1 MAPAPTDVS
10 ETATPSVAPAAI
22 VSAATRSG
30 ESAAR
35 IDSRCERIQSR
46 ASRLSDVMTSAAPS
60 ITDKTVDAPGLTRLN
75 FETRKRV
82 AAVAG
87 RLPAANLP
95 TIHQSTVLL

>member
-1 MAPAPTDVS
+1 
-10 ETATPSVAPAAI
+10 
-22 VSAATRSG
+22 
-30 ESAAR
+30 
-35 IDSRCERIQSR
+35 
-46 ASRLSDVMTSAAPS
+46 MTSVAPS

-87 RLPAANLP
+87 RLPAANLT